1 VLDPAATNVPEVT
14 DPMLEPVETP
24 AQVLGSWRQAVSLT
38 QSRSTSVAT
47 ARARIL
53 EANAQSRLALS
64 SALPEI
70 TGSGSV
76 RHVLFGQSS
85 SIAGLPANV
94 RLAIP
99 ATVWNAGVSL
109 RQPLLDLR
117 AWHDMGTSKA
127 AVEAAKVSAEDTQRL
142 ALGALADTIV
152 TVFTAERLSEVSRVS
167 LRSNLSTLDLTQR
180 RMRLGAASSVDVLRA
195 DQEVALT
202 RSDVVQTDESVRR
215 AREALG
221 LALGYSE
228 AWGVAPDIK
237 VDELAVDAQS
247 VCSPISDPE
256 QRSDV
261 RAARLSVEVNERNLT
276 SVRYGNAPS
285 IDLVSDLD
293 YSTQSQSGRPVQW
306 SIGAVL
312 SIPIYDAGR
321 LAADRGVNEASA
333 EIARQQLTEATRR
346 ARLEAVQAQRSI
358 QVAEA
363 NFGVSRQA
371 RDIAAES
378 ARLSRIAFVHGTGT
392 SFDLVES
399 ARRQRESEIDVTV
412 KEFEVVRARISALLA
427 LSNCKL

>member
-1 VLDPAATNVPEVT
+1 
-14 DPMLEPVETP
+14 MLEPVETP
-24 AQVLGSWRQAVSLT
+24 AQVLSSWRQAVSLIQT
-38 QSRSTSVAT
+38 RSTTIAT
-47 ARARIL
+47 ARARIA

-64 SALPEI
+64 GALPEVVA
-70 TGSGSV
+70 SGSV
-76 RHVLFGQSS
+76 RRSLLFGTGSNFTA
-85 SIAGLPANV
+85 AGLQTDV
-94 RLAIP
+94 RIPFP

-117 AWHDMGTSKA
+117 TWYDISTTETAVQA
-127 AVEAAKVSAEDTQRL
+127 ATISSEDTERL
-142 ALGALADTIV
+142 TLGALADTIV
-152 TVFTAERLSEVSRVS
+152 TVFTAERLAEVSRVS
-167 LRSNLSTLDLTQR
+167 LRSNLSTLDLTRR

-195 DQEVALT
+195 EQEVALT

-228 AWGVAPDIK
+228 GWGVTSNIK
-237 VDELAVDAQS
+237 VDELAADARS

-261 RAARLSVEVNERNLT
+261 RSARLNLEVSERNVS
-276 SVRYGNAPS
+276 SVSYGNAPTL
-285 IDLVSDLD
+285 DFVSD
-293 YSTQSQSGRPVQW
+293 YTYTTQPQSVRPVQW

-312 SIPIYDAGR
+312 TIPIYDGGR
-321 LAADRGVNEASA
+321 LSANRGGSQATA
-333 EIARQQLTEATRR
+333 EVARQQLTEATRR

-399 ARRQRESEIDVTV
+399 ARRQRESEIDVTIQ
-412 KEFEVVRARISALLA
+412 EFEVVRARISALLA
-427 LSNCKL
+427 LSNCDL